1 MGKESWTIYQDHN
14 GASVRKRNGKN
25 IIAKDLRTAKY
36 KQRVKPD
43 KKKKKKYKELLKE
56 MLQNAEDQ
64 QQEYR
69 EHYKR
74 RWSDVED

>member
-1 MGKESWTIYQDHN
+1 M
-14 GASVRKRNGKN
+14 AKN

-56 MLQNAEDQ
+56 MIQNAEEQ
-64 QQEYR
+64 QQEYI
-69 EHYKR
+69 EH
-74 RWSDVED
+74 